1 MKRIVLCVTLALVCG
16 TMLAAGAPP
25 RRLHV
30 FLLSGQSNMA
40 GLNPD
45 LSFTPALTNAFP
57 GDEILVIKV
66 AYNGEPI
73 RKWYNKWAPP
83 AGQPTAAPLTPD
95 NGRIYREL
103 MTKTTAAL
111 AGKPRPDSVTFVWMQ
126 GEADAHQG
134 LGAVYETSL
143 RGLHEQLCADLKR
156 ADLNWVIGRISDC
169 DMSNAKYPHW
179 TMVRDIQV
187 RVAESTPRTAWV
199 DTDDLNGPQN
209 ALHYTKQGYVDL
221 GQRFAA
227 KAVALITGSQSNP

>member
-1 MKRIVLCVTLALVCG
+1 MKRIAVLVACTLVCG
-16 TMLAAGAPP
+16 AILAVNAAP
-25 RRLHV
+25 RRLHL

-45 LSFTPALTNAFP
+45 WSFTPTLTNAFA
-57 GDEILVIKV
+57 GDEVIVVKV

-83 AGQPTAAPLTPD
+83 NGPAPAD
-95 NGRIYREL
+95 NGHIYREL
-103 MTKTTAAL
+103 LTKTTAVL

-134 LGAVYETSL
+134 LGTVYEASL
-143 RGLHEQLCADLKR
+143 RGLRDQLSTDLKR
-156 ADLNWVIGRISDC
+156 ADLNWVIGRISDF

-187 RVAESTPRTAWV
+187 RVAASTPHTTWV

-209 ALHYTKQGYVDL
+209 ALHYTHQGYVDL
-221 GQRFAA
+221 GQCFAA
-227 KAVALITGSQSNP
+227 KAITLITGSQTKP